1 MRAIA
6 KGCPLFA
13 RRAHNETHCVPSIRG
28 ARARDLA
35 LRYQGHSFERLSRLV
50 RAYALGRHPHTTT
63 TTTTTP
69 STNFLLLLLSR
80 KSFIFVN
87 PFDREERKGRERG
100 MVMFLF
106 GANSGKKKRFERVRN
121 GRGRFARIW
130 LGNVRLSIQERERKR
145 WKIEN
150 LPRLMGLV
158 IILDY

>member
-28 ARARDLA
+28 ARARATWLSVIRGTASRDY
-35 LRYQGHSFERLSRLV
+35 RGSFEHTPS
-50 RAYALGRHPHTTT
+50 GDTTT

-150 LPRLMGLV
+150 LSRLMGLV